1 MEAMLG
7 GAPGGASRGH
17 ERVGALE
24 AASAADLAPPSEIG
38 AFIASHR
45 SCDAYECAATPNPAA
60 CCVDRASAEGRSAD
74 SVYNALADDAFACVP
89 DPALAFASSA
99 SHAGCYARVAA
110 WASFVKALHAAKRE
124 FPKEGPAASRA
135 VGTLAEMAEGP
146 RHRGDRQEEEI
157 EAALERDGVVMIL
170 RDTVALPDDWEAT
183 LEKELEQIRSVPW
196 DYVRLDLAPD
206 RISVYNEDWAHHL
219 PAVAFRAAL
228 YGSCAAPR
236 GNQIFNPTS
245 MCAYA
250 TVVMRALRPCF
261 ENSTRAI
268 DASKNQ
274 PNRLRFYRDREV
286 FAGRGV
292 PPVDFHAG
300 AAGLPKAGLTAWGS
314 DALLARVESLEPLI
328 KALSSCGHDLDTR
341 LAARETTAPSSETSH
356 LSSSVAS
363 KSFRL
368 MFGWIVFSRR
378 VRFRP

>member
-1 MEAMLG
+1 
-7 GAPGGASRGH
+7 
-17 ERVGALE
+17 
-24 AASAADLAPPSEIG
+24 
-38 AFIASHR
+38 
-45 SCDAYECAATPNPAA
+45 
-60 CCVDRASAEGRSAD
+60 
-74 SVYNALADDAFACVP
+74 
-89 DPALAFASSA
+89 
-99 SHAGCYARVAA
+99 
-110 WASFVKALHAAKRE
+110 
-124 FPKEGPAASRA
+124 
-135 VGTLAEMAEGP
+135 
-146 RHRGDRQEEEI
+146 
-157 EAALERDGVVMIL
+157 MIL

-236 GNQIFNPTS
+236 GTQIFNPTS

-250 TVVMRALRPCF
+250 TVVMQALRLCF

-268 DASKNQ
+268 DSCNNQ
-274 PNRLRFYRDREV
+274 PNRLRFYRGREV